1 MASRFSIS
9 AIFRGIDR
17 MTRPAREMSKNVAR
31 AMKQAESAVG
41 GLNRQLGSM
50 DAKLRTLGK
59 SLAIAGAAGGA
70 ALIAFGKAGAEFEHT
85 LASINAVGKPTEE
98 QLGRLSRRA
107 REIGAAYGYSADTMA
122 KGMEAMIKQ
131 GFDVQ
136 EAIDGIGVVAA
147 SAAADGGDFDA
158 VMKGL
163 MSTLASTGTARSELK
178 KLGDIGAK
186 VGDQTAAGIQ
196 SLNESMVI
204 FGPTVRQ
211 FKISLEDAYSQ
222 IGILQDAGLDPSST
236 GTGLKAIYS
245 KLAAPF
251 GRTAKAIKK
260 LGLEVADSYGNMKP
274 PQQLLNEILAATGKI
289 GGNAEKAAAITE
301 LVGLES
307 QNSLNNLIASIESG
321 KYQKVLQSVS
331 SGVDGY
337 ADSIARLKQDSFVGD
352 LNKLTA
358 AAEGFQIELFGLVS
372 GPLRDVT
379 QRVNAWAQA
388 NQKLIVSEVQKFLA
402 DTAAALP
409 TIVTWMERIGKLV
422 AVFYAFRLGIM
433 ALTGALKVLNFVAM
447 LNPWTALVY
456 GLVAAVALIWAFWP
470 EISAFFA
477 QLGTTIST
485 FAGKVGDWFSGVW
498 DSVLSFGRGV
508 IDAVSGFF
516 SGIWG
521 AIKGPLL
528 AVGEFLLG
536 LLTLYIQ
543 PYVWAFKGIA
553 KAAGWVAGKIIEAW
567 RPVGEFLGRLWDDI
581 VYAAT
586 DAVAAISNVVSQIG
600 GWIAEAWATVADVAA
615 SVWTSITE
623 AATLAYNAIKSA
635 FEPIRSFF
643 SELWNGV
650 ASAFRSALGGVLEKV
665 TWMIDNAGK
674 LVDLVRSVGR
684 DAAEGDI
691 TVGDGK
697 GPSTTNPNAAT
708 VRELREN
715 KTSAEVTIKSD
726 KPAAITK
733 KPSAPGLGLRLSPS
747 GAV

>member
-17 MTRPAREMSKNVAR
+17 MTKPAREISKTIARVA
-31 AMKQAESAVG
+31 KSAENAVG
-41 GLNRQLGSM
+41 GLNSQLGAV
-50 DAKLRTLGK
+50 DAKLRSVGK
-59 SLAIAGAAGGA
+59 SIAVAGAVGAAG
-70 ALIAFGKAGAEFEHT
+70 LVSLGKAGADFEEAISAVGAASLKTRDQIKDLEKEALRLGSTTKFTATEAANAMEVMARAGMNNEQIIASTPGLLAAAAAENITIAEVADVVTSALSAFNMEAQEASKVADILAVASTKTKSSIKSLGVSLQSLAPVAHEFGINMKEAT
-85 LASINAVGKPTEE
+85 AMAALMQDIGVDESESGNAVRTM
-98 QLGRLSRRA
+98 LSNLA
-107 REIGAAYGYSADTMA
+107 TPSKAA
-122 KGMEAMIKQ
+122 E
-131 GFDVQ
+131 
-136 EAIDGIGVVAA
+136 
-147 SAAADGGDFDA
+147 A
-158 VMKGL
+158 VMK
-163 MSTLASTGTARSELK
+163 ELGVSFK
-178 KLGDIGAK
+178 DAK
-186 VGDQTAAGIQ
+186 GNMLPPVQLFQQLQKAA
-196 SLNESMVI
+196 N
-204 FGPTVRQ
+204 
-211 FKISLEDAYSQ
+211 
-222 IGILQDAGLDPSST
+222 GLD
-236 GTGLKAIYS
+236 
-245 KLAAPF
+245 
-251 GRTAKAIKK
+251 
-260 LGLEVADSYGNMKP
+260 GNMDRV
-274 PQQLLNEILAATGKI
+274 AFF
-289 GGNAEKAAAITE
+289 TE
-301 LVGLES
+301 LVGARGQKAALALQRIFNSDKAKDLLEALDNAS
-307 QNSLNNLIASIESG
+307 GSAEKMAKLRMDNL
-321 KYQKVLQSVS
+321 K
-331 SGVDGY
+331 
-337 ADSIARLKQDSFVGD
+337 GD
-352 LNKLTA
+352 LTMLSSAT
-358 AAEGFQIELFGLVS
+358 EGLHVALFQTES
-372 GPLRDVT
+372 GPLRNIVKGMT
-379 QRVNAWAQA
+379 EWIGA
-388 NQKLIVSEVQKFLA
+388 NQALIVSGF
-402 DTAAALP
+402 TAFMAGLRDNLP
-409 TIVTWMERIGKLV
+409 TIVTWLERIGKMV
-422 AVFYAFRLGIM
+422 AVFYGFRLGVM

-470 EISAFFA
+470 EISAFF
-477 QLGTTIST
+477 GRVGKSISE
-485 FAGKVGDWFSGVW
+485 FASSAGKWFSGVW

-508 IDAVSGFF
+508 IAAVSGFF
-516 SGIWG
+516 AGIWD

-543 PYVWAFKGIA
+543 PAVWLFKGIA
-553 KAAGWVAGKIIEAW
+553 FAAGKAAAKIVELW

-623 AATLAYNAIKSA
+623 AATRAYNAIKSA

-726 KPAAITK
+726 KPAAVTK
-733 KPSAPGLGLRLSPS
+733 KPNAPGLGLRLSPS

>member
-1 MASRFSIS
+1 LKGMGLATVD
-9 AIFRGIDR
+9 AVTGVN
-17 MTRPAREMSKNVAR
+17 NVAR
-31 AMKQAESAVG
+31 VADVLALASSRTKSTIGSLGVSLANAADTASSLKIPFEDTVAALALLQDTGLDASVAGSAFNTMLTNIASGTSKVAQLAKDSKGNLKSLPDLLAAISSEAAKSGGDMDRVAMLADLVG
-41 GLNRQLGSM
+41 LRGQKAAGKL
-50 DAKLRTLGK
+50 AKLFDSGRVGELTKELYG
-59 SLAIAGAAGGA
+59 AAGAAD
-70 ALIAFGKAGAEFEHT
+70 KMAE
-85 LASINAVGKPTEE
+85 LRMDN
-98 QLGRLSRRA
+98 L
-107 REIGAAYGYSADTMA
+107 
-122 KGMEAMIKQ
+122 KG
-131 GFDVQ
+131 D
-136 EAIDGIGVVAA
+136 
-147 SAAADGGDFDA
+147 
-158 VMKGL
+158 L
-163 MSTLASTGTARSELK
+163 T
-178 KLGDIGAK
+178 
-186 VGDQTAAGIQ
+186 
-196 SLNESMVI
+196 
-204 FGPTVRQ
+204 
-211 FKISLEDAYSQ
+211 
-222 IGILQDAGLDPSST
+222 ILSST
-236 GTGLKAIYS
+236 VEGLQ
-245 KLAAPF
+245 
-251 GRTAKAIKK
+251 
-260 LGLEVADSYGNMKP
+260 VALF
-274 PQQLLNEILAATGKI
+274 Q
-289 GGNAEKAAAITE
+289 TE
-301 LVGLES
+301 
-307 QNSLNNLIASIESG
+307 
-321 KYQKVLQSVS
+321 
-331 SGVDGY
+331 
-337 ADSIARLKQDSFVGD
+337 
-352 LNKLTA
+352 
-358 AAEGFQIELFGLVS
+358 S
-372 GPLRDVT
+372 GPLRGIVKGITDWT
-379 QRVNAWAQA
+379 QA
-388 NQKLIVSEVQKFLA
+388 NQGLIVSGFTEFMQGLR
-402 DTAAALP
+402 DNLP
-409 TIVTWMERIGKLV
+409 TIVTWMERIGKMV

-470 EISAFFA
+470 EISAFFGRVGA
-477 QLGTTIST
+477 AISA

-508 IDAVSGFF
+508 IAAVGGFF
-516 SGIWG
+516 GGIWD

-543 PYVWAFKGIA
+543 PYVWAFKLIA
-553 KAAGWVAGKIIEAW
+553 KAAGWVAGKIVELW

-643 SELWNGV
+643 SDLWNGV

-697 GPSTTNPNAAT
+697 GPSTTNPNGAT
-708 VRELREN
+708 VRELSEN

-726 KPAAITK
+726 KPAAITR
-733 KPSAPGLGLRLSPS
+733 KPNAPGLSLKLSPS